1 MKCHYCNNEI
11 DDKAEECP
19 ICGVVFDRKAEKEE
33 YIFHSKK
40 ADSVFEKI
48 YYTISGLIYMGFGG
62 AIISSFWNPSFMSVI
77 PLWGFLIIGITLFL
91 QGIIKIILAFKN
103 NEVVDKIDTICSAGY
118 SIGFLVLW
126 FGFLIFFDYT
136 IISTSEMSVALPA
149 LLFTL
154 IFWGFGIYMV
164 ISIIKQLK
172 AKL

>member
-103 NEVVDKIDTICSAGY
+103 NEVVDKIDTI
-118 SIGFLVLW
+118 W
-126 FGFLIFFDYT
+126 FGFLIFFDYS
-136 IISTSEMSVALPA
+136 IISTSEMSEALPA

-164 ISIIKQLK
+164 ISVIKQLK